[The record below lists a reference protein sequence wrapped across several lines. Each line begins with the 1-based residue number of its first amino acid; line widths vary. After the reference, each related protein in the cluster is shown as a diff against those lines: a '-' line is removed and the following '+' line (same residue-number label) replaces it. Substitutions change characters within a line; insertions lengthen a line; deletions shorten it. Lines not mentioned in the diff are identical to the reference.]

1 MALEVGT
8 LAIYTDENK
17 MDLIKKSVLK
27 GRSLEYVT
35 IQPDI
40 KTTATNI
47 TKARIMA
54 ISAQASA
61 ANASVK
67 IYNSVAGTTAST
79 LVAELKFGTADG
91 EWTHF
96 YVPGQ
101 GIYCDTGMYAV
112 LSGCDFLTVTG
123 TFT

>member
-1 MALEVGT
+1 MQ
-8 LAIYTDENK
+8 TDVK
-17 MDLIKKSVLK
+17 QTIAVAATAQLQK
-27 GRSLEYVT
+27 YVA
-35 IQPDI
+35 
-40 KTTATNI
+40 TTATNI

-54 ISAQASA
+54 ISAQASG
-61 ANASVK
+61 ANGSVK
-67 IYNSVAGTTAST
+67 IYDSVAGTTASD

-112 LSGCDFLTVTG
+112 LSNCDFLVVTG

>member
-1 MALEVGT
+1 MQ
-8 LAIYTDENK
+8 TDVK
-17 MDLIKKSVLK
+17 QTIAVAATAQLQK
-27 GRSLEYVT
+27 YV
-35 IQPDI
+35 

-54 ISAQASA
+54 ISAQCSA
-61 ANASVK
+61 ADGSVK
-67 IYNSVAGTTAST
+67 IYNTVGAATAAK
-79 LVAELKFGTADG
+79 LVAELKFGTAAN

-101 GIYCDTGMYAV
+101 GIYCDTGLYAV
-112 LSGCDFLTVTG
+112 LSNCDYLTVTG

>member
-1 MALEVGT
+1 MQ
-8 LAIYTDENK
+8 TDVK
-17 MDLIKKSVLK
+17 Q
-27 GRSLEYVT
+27 T
-35 IQPDI
+35 IAVAATAQLQKYG
-40 KTTATNI
+40 KTSATNI

-54 ISAQASA
+54 ITAQASA

-67 IYNSVAGTTAST
+67 IYDTVGATTASK

-101 GIYCDTGMYAV
+101 GIYCNTGMYAV
-112 LSGCDFLTVTG
+112 LSGCDFLVVTG

>member
-1 MALEVGT
+1 M
-8 LAIYTDENK
+8 YTDVK
-17 MDLIKKSVLK
+17 QTIAVAATAQLQK
-27 GRSLEYVT
+27 YV
-35 IQPDI
+35 

-54 ISAQASA
+54 ISAQASGA
-61 ANASVK
+61 DASVK
-67 IYNSVAGTTAST
+67 IYNSVAGTVAST
-79 LVAELKFGTADG
+79 LVAELKFGAAAN

-101 GIYCDTGMYAV
+101 GIYCNTGMYAV
-112 LSGCDFLTVTG
+112 LSNCDFLVVTG

>member
-1 MALEVGT
+1 MQTDVKQTIAVAATAQLQKYVG
-8 LAIYTDENK
+8 
-17 MDLIKKSVLK
+17 
-27 GRSLEYVT
+27 
-35 IQPDI
+35 
-40 KTTATNI
+40 TTATNI

-54 ISAQASA
+54 ISAQCSGADG
-61 ANASVK
+61 SVK
-67 IYNSVAGTTAST
+67 IYNSVAGTTASD
-79 LVAELKFGTADG
+79 LVAELKFGAAAN

-112 LSGCDFLTVTG
+112 LSTCDYLTVTG

>member
-1 MALEVGT
+1 MQ
-8 LAIYTDENK
+8 TDVK
-17 MDLIKKSVLK
+17 Q
-27 GRSLEYVT
+27 T
-35 IQPDI
+35 IAVAATAQLQKYI
-40 KTTATNI
+40 KTVATNI

-61 ANASVK
+61 ADASVK
-67 IYNSVAGTTAST
+67 IYNTVGAATAAK

>member
-1 MALEVGT
+1 MQ
-8 LAIYTDENK
+8 TDVK
-17 MDLIKKSVLK
+17 QTIAVAATAQLQK
-27 GRSLEYVT
+27 YVAAS
-35 IQPDI
+35 
-40 KTTATNI
+40 ATNI

-61 ANASVK
+61 ADGSVK
-67 IYNSVAGTTAST
+67 IYNTVGAATAAK

-91 EWTHF
+91 ESTHF

-112 LSGCDFLTVTG
+112 LSNCDFLTVTG

>member
-1 MALEVGT
+1 MQ
-8 LAIYTDENK
+8 TDVK
-17 MDLIKKSVLK
+17 QTIAVTSSPAQLQK
-27 GRSLEYVT
+27 YV
-35 IQPDI
+35 
-40 KTTATNI
+40 KTVATNI

-54 ISAQASA
+54 ISANASA
-61 ANASVK
+61 LDGTVK
-67 IYNSVAGTTAST
+67 IYNTVGAATAAK

-112 LSGCDFLTVTG
+112 LSNCDFLTVTG

>member
-1 MALEVGT
+1 MQ
-8 LAIYTDENK
+8 TDVK
-17 MDLIKKSVLK
+17 QTIAVAATAQLQK
-27 GRSLEYVT
+27 YV
-35 IQPDI
+35 

-54 ISAQASA
+54 ISAQASGA
-61 ANASVK
+61 DASVK
-67 IYNSVAGTTAST
+67 IYNAVGTTVAST
-79 LVAELKFGTADG
+79 LVAELKFGAAAN

-112 LSGCDFLTVTG
+112 LSNCDYLTVTG

>member
-1 MALEVGT
+1 M
-8 LAIYTDENK
+8 YTDVK
-17 MDLIKKSVLK
+17 QTIAVAATAQLQK
-27 GRSLEYVT
+27 YV
-35 IQPDI
+35 

-54 ISAQASA
+54 ISAQASGA
-61 ANASVK
+61 DASVK
-67 IYNSVAGTTAST
+67 IYNSVAGTVAST
-79 LVAELKFGTADG
+79 LVAELKFGAAAN

-112 LSGCDFLTVTG
+112 LSNCDYLTVTG

>member
-1 MALEVGT
+1 MQ
-8 LAIYTDENK
+8 TDVK
-17 MDLIKKSVLK
+17 QTIAVAATAQLQK
-27 GRSLEYVT
+27 YVASS
-35 IQPDI
+35 
-40 KTTATNI
+40 ATNI

-61 ANASVK
+61 ADGSVK
-67 IYNSVAGTTAST
+67 IYNTVGAATAAK
-79 LVAELKFGTADG
+79 LVAELKFGAAAN

-112 LSGCDFLTVTG
+112 LSNCDFLVVTG

>member
-1 MALEVGT
+1 MQ
-8 LAIYTDENK
+8 TDVK
-17 MDLIKKSVLK
+17 QTIAVAATAQLQK
-27 GRSLEYVT
+27 YVASS
-35 IQPDI
+35 
-40 KTTATNI
+40 ATNI

-54 ISAQASA
+54 ISAQCSGADG
-61 ANASVK
+61 SVK
-67 IYNSVAGTTAST
+67 IYNTVGAATAAK
-79 LVAELKFGTADG
+79 LVAELKFGTANG

-112 LSGCDFLTVTG
+112 LSNCDFLTVTG

>member
-1 MALEVGT
+1 MQTDVKQTIAISLTGQLQKYVG
-8 LAIYTDENK
+8 
-17 MDLIKKSVLK
+17 
-27 GRSLEYVT
+27 
-35 IQPDI
+35 
-40 KTTATNI
+40 TTATNI

-61 ANASVK
+61 ADASIK
-67 IYNSVAGTTAST
+67 IYNAVGTTVAST

-101 GIYCDTGMYAV
+101 GIYCNTGMYAV